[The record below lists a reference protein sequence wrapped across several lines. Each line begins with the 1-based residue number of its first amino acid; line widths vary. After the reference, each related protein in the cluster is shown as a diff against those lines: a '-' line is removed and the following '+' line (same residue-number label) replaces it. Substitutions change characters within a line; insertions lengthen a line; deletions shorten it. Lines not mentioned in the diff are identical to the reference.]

1 MPPPQAPPAAAAAA
15 RAAAEASGVALR
27 AKRLD
32 TTPTKEGRSP
42 FYSTLDR
49 ERMARRRQQV
59 REMMREKRRSA
70 TKTTQTLNYE
80 MLPSVEDIYSRQF
93 TGNATVDPIGGRKR
107 YTLTI
112 FFKHDPQKAGPEI
125 LKKSI
130 LGYIDFFRNRMSCRS
145 VTAKSMLS
153 PIDGRSP
160 VTSLEY
166 PMKEYGEVPK
176 GEKMKKVYHKAVL
189 VKFEMFA
196 PPAALEYIQKRIYK
210 DNMILRYMLL
220 GHTRSFMDF
229 GEDNELH
236 L

>member
-1 MPPPQAPPAAAAAA
+1 
-15 RAAAEASGVALR
+15 VAMR

-49 ERMARRRQQV
+49 ERMARRRQEV
-59 REMMREKRRSA
+59 RELMREKRRKA

-107 YTLTI
+107 YTLII
-112 FFKHDPQKAGPEI
+112 FFKHDAAKSGPEAIKMQI
-125 LKKSI
+125 LD
-130 LGYIDFFRNRMSCRS
+130 YIGFFKNRMSCRS
-145 VTAKSMLS
+145 VMAKSMLS
-153 PIDGRSP
+153 PIDGRSQI
-160 VTSLEY
+160 TSLEY
-166 PMKEYGEVPK
+166 PMKEYGEIPK
-176 GEKMKKVYHKAVL
+176 GEKTKKVYHKAVL

-196 PPAALEYIQKRIYK
+196 PPDAIEYIRKRIYK